1 MIGSNL
7 VKKLV
12 DDGHNVFVAD
22 NLWRGKRE
30 YLFSDKNKMVIPENN
45 FYQIDLRNYENCLK
59 VTKNIDIVIHLADI
73 VAGINYVFANE
84 SSVYRSNI
92 LINTNTLQAVYLIKL
107 KIYLCWYSLFIPKIK
122 TIKFKSFPFKEDDV
136 YPAEPESAYG

>member
-1 MIGSNL
+1 MSLKNKYKILITGGAGMIGSNL

-73 VAGINYVFANE
+73 VAGINMFC
-84 SSVYRSNI
+84 
-92 LINTNTLQAVYLIKL
+92 K
-107 KIYLCWYSLFIPKIK
+107 
-122 TIKFKSFPFKEDDV
+122 
-136 YPAEPESAYG
+136 